1 MFYVIAGLMGIFLVG
16 AALVVLGG
24 IVVQACDRLRRLP

>member
-1 MFYVIAGLMGIFLVG
+1 MLYVIAGFMGILLVG

-24 IVVQACDRLRRLP
+24 VVVQACDRLRRLP